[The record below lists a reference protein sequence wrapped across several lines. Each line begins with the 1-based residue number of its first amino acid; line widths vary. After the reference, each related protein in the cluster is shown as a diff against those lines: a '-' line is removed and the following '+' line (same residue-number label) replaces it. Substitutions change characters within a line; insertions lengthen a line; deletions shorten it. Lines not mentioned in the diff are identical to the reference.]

1 MKNPD
6 LFPFLAG
13 CSRTSNILPAAI
25 CCRESSYSRVRVGP
39 ARAILYFARSIRK
52 AILIGTSPVF
62 GCRSQARSV
71 VPVRV
76 TGSRNKKKG
85 ALCTG
90 HTQLGRFG
98 DSSYRLITRKILW
111 VSERDAMLVRT
122 GGL

>member
-1 MKNPD
+1 MFKNLQYPSCCNLLPRVKLQPCQGRTGEGNPLLRPQHPEGD
-6 LFPFLAG
+6 LDRHIARLRVPLA
-13 CSRTSNILPAAI
+13 
-25 CCRESSYSRVRVGP
+25 
-39 ARAILYFARSIRK
+39 
-52 AILIGTSPVF
+52 
-62 GCRSQARSV
+62 V

-98 DSSYRLITRKILW
+98 DSSYRLITRQILW